1 MSGRGLNFGRN
12 QGQGANRTNNG
23 NANYNA
29 LANNG
34 NNLNSIIN
42 QIEGLGINGNN
53 KLNKLNPENRR
64 KLDRYTLVYL
74 NNNEREKVNNYISS
88 NNNLTVSQYK
98 KYISNVIKNS
108 LIQKVKNNRGE
119 TFGNGN
125 IKSII
130 KKNTNNVLYNRTI
143 NTFGNNIT
151 YRDNKKL
158 YIARL
163 FERLRKGDKK
173 IKIIY
178 EVTRIK
184 VPRLYEHLKEKK
196 HFNKFI
202 EKMKFNIKG
211 NGEEVKCSYNF
222 RKPLEIFDFLFLIWL
237 DTFHDFKRGKA
248 VKNLIT
254 YPSFKTYLKK
264 MKLMNTNIENI
275 INFFTSGGGRSFL
288 LNLLLEQGLIELN
301 NNDVKITGKKPTEL
315 ESLLKKNI
323 VSFINNHEYKMKL
336 TNKPARFSAQGQGK
350 QKKTKDTKFYMILDQ
365 ESHQF
370 ISVDGGFNNLETVAT
385 LIDPGRFVKTSPN
398 APDAEKEIAY
408 SIASGQN
415 RRIINFY
422 YFKNFDITLKIDKI
436 TKNIKLG
443 FKDPPLGINNVT
455 STTKLPTNIYLKT
468 NWLSNNI
475 TNVDI
480 GGTAKNIN
488 MNNLQSVLSKL
499 LGDFNQGLT
508 MSMNNVPKNYYQA
521 SEDVVHV
528 YKVMML
534 YANNN
539 SSSYLPRIMTVY
551 GGRPKFIVGS
561 STSNIERNVTRYNR
575 YNNVSITTIK
585 NNTMTSMNALHS
597 IFKLIPD
604 KFHKE
609 ANYKNAKNVINRKNI
624 DPVKSRKILIKYLKS
639 LFVNNRGIIKTHK
652 IWINDTNTINQQI
665 KKNEEVYKTIYKR
678 INKTGM
684 IKYNKS
690 KLRKSL
696 MYIMNYPSNQL
707 L

>member
-1 MSGRGLNFGRN
+1 MVGPGNRPVNE
-12 QGQGANRTNNG
+12 GQGGNIVGQRAA
-23 NANYNA
+23 NANNV
-29 LANNG
+29 ANQ
-34 NNLNSIIN
+34 L
-42 QIEGLGINGNN
+42 QALGINGNN
-53 KLNKLNPENRR
+53 RLNRLNPENRR
-64 KLDRYTLVYL
+64 RLNNYTRVYL
-74 NNNEREKVNNYISS
+74 NNTERKKVANYINS

-108 LIQKVKNNRGE
+108 LIQNNRGE
-119 TFGNGN
+119 TFGNGK

-143 NTFGNNIT
+143 NNIGNNIT

-163 FERLRKGDKK
+163 FERLKKGDKK

-184 VPRLYEHLKEKK
+184 VPKLYEHLKEKK

-222 RKPLEIFDFLFLIWL
+222 TKPLEIFDFLFLIWL

-264 MKLMNTNIENI
+264 MKLMNTDIEQT
-275 INFFTSGGGRSFL
+275 INFFTSGIYYSTL
-288 LNLLLEQGLIELN
+288 LKLLLDQGLITIN
-301 NNDVKITGKKPTEL
+301 NNDVIITGKKATEL

-551 GGRPKFIVGS
+551 DGRPKFIVGS

-585 NNTMTSMNALHS
+585 NNTMTSMNDLHS

-609 ANYKNAKNVINRKNI
+609 ANYKNIKNVIKRKNI
-624 DPVKSRKILIKYLKS
+624 DPVKSRKRLIKYLKS
-639 LFVNNRGIIKTHK
+639 LFVNNRGIIKTHN
-652 IWINDTNTINQQI
+652 IWINHTNNQQI
-665 KKNEEVYKTIYKR
+665 KKTEEVYKTIYKR
-678 INKTGM
+678 VNKTGM
-684 IKYNKS
+684 INYKKS

>member
-1 MSGRGLNFGRN
+1 MSR
-12 QGQGANRTNNG
+12 QVGANIGAVAQGGNILGQRAA
-23 NANYNA
+23 NANNV
-29 LANNG
+29 ANQ
-34 NNLNSIIN
+34 L
-42 QIEGLGINGNN
+42 QALGINGNN
-53 KLNKLNPENRR
+53 RLNRLNPENRR
-64 KLDRYTLVYL
+64 RLNNYTRVYL
-74 NNNEREKVNNYISS
+74 NNTERKKVANYINS

-108 LIQKVKNNRGE
+108 LIQNNRGE
-119 TFGNGN
+119 TFGNGK

-143 NTFGNNIT
+143 NNIGNNIT

-163 FERLRKGDKK
+163 FERLKKGDKK

-184 VPRLYEHLKEKK
+184 VPKLYEHLKEKK

-222 RKPLEIFDFLFLIWL
+222 TKPLEIFDFLFLIWL

-264 MKLMNTNIENI
+264 MKLMNTDIEQT
-275 INFFTSGGGRSFL
+275 INFFTSGIYYSTL
-288 LNLLLEQGLIELN
+288 LKLLLDQGLITIN
-301 NNDVKITGKKPTEL
+301 NNDVIITGKKATEL

-551 GGRPKFIVGS
+551 DGRPKFIVGS

-585 NNTMTSMNALHS
+585 NNTMTSMNDLHS

-609 ANYKNAKNVINRKNI
+609 ANYKNIKNVIKRKNI
-624 DPVKSRKILIKYLKS
+624 DPVKSRKRLIKYLKS
-639 LFVNNRGIIKTHK
+639 LFVNNRGIIKTHN
-652 IWINDTNTINQQI
+652 IWINHTNNQQI
-665 KKNEEVYKTIYKR
+665 KKTEEVYKTIYKR
-678 INKTGM
+678 VNKTGM
-684 IKYNKS
+684 INYKKS

>member
-1 MSGRGLNFGRN
+1 MSR
-12 QGQGANRTNNG
+12 QVGANIGAVAQGGNIVGQRAA
-23 NANYNA
+23 NANNV
-29 LANNG
+29 ANQ
-34 NNLNSIIN
+34 L
-42 QIEGLGINGNN
+42 QALGINGNN
-53 KLNKLNPENRR
+53 RLNRLNPENRR
-64 KLDRYTLVYL
+64 RLNNYTRVYL
-74 NNNEREKVNNYISS
+74 NNTERKKVANYINS

-108 LIQKVKNNRGE
+108 LIQNNRGE
-119 TFGNGN
+119 TFGNGK

-143 NTFGNNIT
+143 NNIGNNIT

-163 FERLRKGDKK
+163 FERLKKGDKK

-184 VPRLYEHLKEKK
+184 VPKLYEHLKEKK

-222 RKPLEIFDFLFLIWL
+222 TKPLEIFDFLFLIWL

-264 MKLMNTNIENI
+264 MKLMNTDIEQT
-275 INFFTSGGGRSFL
+275 INFFTSGIYYSTL
-288 LNLLLEQGLIELN
+288 LKLLLDQGLITIN
-301 NNDVKITGKKPTEL
+301 NNDVIITGKKATEL

-551 GGRPKFIVGS
+551 DGRPKFIVGS

-585 NNTMTSMNALHS
+585 NNTMTSMNDLHS

-609 ANYKNAKNVINRKNI
+609 ANYKNIKNVIKRKNI
-624 DPVKSRKILIKYLKS
+624 DPVKSRKRLIKYLKS
-639 LFVNNRGIIKTHK
+639 LFVNNRGIIKTHN
-652 IWINDTNTINQQI
+652 IWINHTNNQQI
-665 KKNEEVYKTIYKR
+665 KKTEEVYKTIYKR
-678 INKTGM
+678 VNKTGM
-684 IKYNKS
+684 INYKKS